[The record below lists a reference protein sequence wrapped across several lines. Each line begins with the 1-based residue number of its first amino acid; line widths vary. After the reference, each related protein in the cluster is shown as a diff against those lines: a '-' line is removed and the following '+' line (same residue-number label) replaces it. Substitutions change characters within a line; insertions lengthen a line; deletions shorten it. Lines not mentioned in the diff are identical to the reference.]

1 MGGIPWNPIEYAVA
15 KILNHTHGWSY
26 RQVGVEIHRSMFGVK
41 CYLNMMGNAKPLNPT
56 PGEWRFAET
65 ITDEIIKHPS
75 PGCTG
80 VFDRYME
87 ARERLVDCR
96 DHELACLCISREDDE
111 AELRGYAVSGDYCPL
126 VPDDMVDDQ
135 WKARSIK
142 G

>member
-1 MGGIPWNPIEYAVA
+1 MGTDIMGGIPWNPIEYAVA

-87 ARERLVDCR
+87 AREQRR
-96 DHELACLCISREDDE
+96 RNT
-111 AELRGYAVSGDYCPL
+111 
-126 VPDDMVDDQ
+126 
-135 WKARSIK
+135 K
-142 G
+142 GSV